1 MPSTRTVD
9 VHVARL
15 RSEAN
20 PRRRSTS
27 SPAPSRYKFV
37 GQSHPAE
44 NEVADGARRSGIV
57 EPMPDGRT
65 LIARTICRLPNGGEM
80 HLHGH
85 ADEGHQGGGRQR
97 GGPARDS
104 RIVGEGEVDPA
115 SRRLDGQLTRVGVEA
130 LELADE
136 GGLGG
141 AEVRPDGAKQERDDH
156 QTRRSGEQQDQAAN
170 WETDNAAHPAH
181 PFTRRVPDPFEA
193 GKIEAAL
200 DSPENT
206 AASAPVPPDLLGQND
221 PAVVLSVRTRACRC
235 APGWPCSSP
244 SWSARSSVWVCSSLF
259 SSSRVWP
266 PARSGPRRST
276 PPRPWPTSSSCEPR
290 RQRQTRS
297 AASWD
302 LYADLPMVRDVTVVA
317 LGPDPWSVTTATA
330 LRPDCENLALRA
342 AQARSLVWG
351 ERSPQVTLAAVP
363 IVRDGRVFGGVAVAV
378 GLDVSGDPPQRPAAR
393 LLVRRRLDYP
403 AHAPRRR
410 ARAASGPPSNHVDAG
425 DDAARRRGGIAARSA
440 IARDDELG
448 AVARGLNDMLARL
461 ERVHLTQSQRIAE
474 ATQALDARNQEI
486 VTSYQR
492 MFALREALARAQQT
506 AAAGKTAANLAD
518 RIGIPSI

>member
-1 MPSTRTVD
+1 M
-9 VHVARL
+9 A
-15 RSEAN
+15 
-20 PRRRSTS
+20 
-27 SPAPSRYKFV
+27 
-37 GQSHPAE
+37 
-44 NEVADGARRSGIV
+44 ARRSGIV
-57 EPMPDGRT
+57 EADAGRPH
-65 LIARTICRLPNGGEM
+65 ADRAHELPLAQRGEM

-115 SRRLDGQLTRVGVEA
+115 SRRLDGQVARVGVEA

-136 GGLGG
+136 GGLDG
-141 AEVRPDGAKQERDDH
+141 AGVRPDGAKQERDDH
-156 QTRRSGEQQDQAAN
+156 QTRRSGEQQHQAAN
-170 WETDNAAHPAH
+170 RETDNAAHPAH
-181 PFTRRVPDPFEA
+181 PSTRRVPDPFEA

-221 PAVVLSVRTRACRC
+221 PAVALSRTHTSVSLRARL
-235 APGWPCSSP
+235 A
-244 SWSARSSVWVCSSLF
+244 LF
-259 SSSRVWP
+259 VAVVVGTVVGLGSFLLIQLFE
-266 PARSGPRRST
+266 GL
-276 PPRPWPTSSSCEPR
+276 
-290 RQRQTRS
+290 
-297 AASWD
+297 AASEIRTEAQYTAQAVAD
-302 LYADLPMVRDVTVVA
+302 ELELRTEAPKADTLRSELGPYADLPMVRDVTVVA
-317 LGPDPWSVTTATA
+317 LGPDPWSVTTAAA
-330 LRPDCENLALRA
+330 LRPDRENLALRA

-378 GLDVSGDPPQRPAAR
+378 ALDVSGQIRRSGRQLAFWFAVVSIILLTLLVDA
-393 LLVRRRLDYP
+393 LVRRLVHRPITSMLGTMQ
-403 AHAPRRR
+403 R
-410 ARAASGPPSNHVDAG
+410 AGAG
-425 DDAARRRGGIAARSA
+425 DIAARSA

-506 AAAGKTAANLAD
+506 AAAGKTAANLAHQIGTPLNLISGYVQVMLEETD
-518 RIGIPSI
+518 PTSGRRTVCARSRIRFRS